1 MPGGAFFVLCS
12 RTEIIDAI
20 SGRAARIGN
29 MNTQA
34 LLTHLQN
41 QLPGLLAV
49 YLFGSHAQ
57 GIAGPDSDVDLAVL
71 LSGQADPVLL
81 WQLSGD
87 MADIAGSPVD
97 LIDLRAATTVMQYQ
111 VVTRGQRLWARDVQ
125 AGLFE
130 CFVLSEKT
138 ALDEARAGLLKDI
151 QEEGSVYGR

>member
-1 MPGGAFFVLCS
+1 
-12 RTEIIDAI
+12 
-20 SGRAARIGN
+20 

-41 QLPGLLAV
+41 HLPDLLAV

-57 GIAGPDSDVDLAVL
+57 GTAWPESDVDVAVL
-71 LSGQADPVLL
+71 LSGQLDPVLL

-87 MADIAGSPVD
+87 LADIVGVAVD

-111 VVTRGQRLWARDVQ
+111 IVTRGRRLWAKDVQ

-130 CFVLSEKT
+130 SFILSEKT
-138 ALDEARAGLLKDI
+138 ALDTARAGLLKDI
-151 QEEGSVYGR
+151 QEEGIVYGR

>member
-1 MPGGAFFVLCS
+1 
-12 RTEIIDAI
+12 
-20 SGRAARIGN
+20 

-87 MADIAGSPVD
+87 SRSD
-97 LIDLRAATTVMQYQ
+97 
-111 VVTRGQRLWARDVQ
+111 
-125 AGLFE
+125 
-130 CFVLSEKT
+130 
-138 ALDEARAGLLKDI
+138 
-151 QEEGSVYGR
+151 